1 MLHCCIAWVENFI
14 AILPSFFPPSYI
26 SFYYTFTT
34 RISSQLC
41 VDLLLVNYSIKEN
54 DPREFVW
61 KSWFEWHRIWRWRTC
76 TRRQHICRYL
86 DQTHQLYYDFEIW
99 IHILQSFMPL
109 NYFNK
114 IELKQTWDM
123 FKKSYM
129 FQVDEVL
136 KHIVKELFKTN
147 NGKKNTSKHL
157 HQSL

>member
-1 MLHCCIAWVENFI
+1 
-14 AILPSFFPPSYI
+14 
-26 SFYYTFTT
+26 
-34 RISSQLC
+34 
-41 VDLLLVNYSIKEN
+41 
-54 DPREFVW
+54 
-61 KSWFEWHRIWRWRTC
+61 
-76 TRRQHICRYL
+76 
-86 DQTHQLYYDFEIW
+86 
-99 IHILQSFMPL
+99 LQSFMPL